1 MQRLFSDKAF
11 AWVMIAPVLIALG
24 AVMIVPFIQIIR
36 MSFIKYDVFA
46 GGLTSFVGLENYKT
60 MFTDPRFYN
69 ALWNTIKFT
78 LITVTFQL
86 LFGLG
91 IAVVL
96 NEKFKGRT
104 LIRVAVLLPWAL
116 PTIINSLLFRWMFDS
131 KFGLFNDILMR
142 LGVVATPVDWLVSS
156 AGASF
161 AIYVTQIWKMSSYMG
176 LIILAG
182 LQSIPSNLY
191 ESARVDGASGWKQFI
206 RITLPLIRPAVIVAV
221 VFRTVIALQVFDVV
235 YAMTKGGPGL
245 ATETMVYS
253 IYMQTFRYT
262 EFGYGSTLS
271 VFLSLVIMVF
281 GILYARGLY
290 RRESATGMG
299 E

>member
-1 MQRLFSDKAF
+1 MGRLFSDRAF
-11 AWVMIAPVLIALG
+11 AWVMIAPVLIILG
-24 AVMIVPFIQIIR
+24 AVMIIPFIEILR
-36 MSFIKYDVFA
+36 MSFVKYDVFA
-46 GGLTSFVGLENYKT
+46 GGMTSFVGLENYKN
-60 MFTDPRFYN
+60 MFSDPRFYN

-78 LITVTFQL
+78 FITVTFQL

-104 LIRVAVLLPWAL
+104 VIRVAVLLPWAL

-142 LGVVATPVDWLVSS
+142 LGLVATPVDWLVSGV
-156 AGASF
+156 GASF

-182 LQSIPSNLY
+182 LQSIPDNLY
-191 ESARVDGASGWKQFI
+191 ESARVDGASGWTQFI

-221 VFRTVIALQVFDVV
+221 IFRTVIALQVFDVV

-271 VFLSLVIMVF
+271 VFLSLVIMFF

-299 E
+299 A